1 MSYISQ
7 ITQPDGTK
15 LRVSLR
21 DTEANSVAVKVD
33 GSAVTQPVSG
43 TITATVA
50 DGLGVKLYDTVSA
63 SYVGVPFADG
73 KPRVINQDYLQAV
86 AEGSITGHTPWSKIG
101 YNDNIGT
108 SQETMWSYSSE
119 YVWITTPG
127 QVEVLSSDAN
137 DTAAGTGARTV
148 RVDYLKSD
156 YTEGTVDLT
165 LNGITTVPS
174 GASHADIFRINSFR
188 VMTTGTNN
196 APVGNLT
203 LRQATGG
210 LYVSYIRAGKTR
222 ARSCFY
228 TVPHGKTLFI
238 TSIAFSAVGT
248 KYLIFTTHANWDSAS
263 GTLLPTNLFWP
274 YSEVAL
280 LNSSYTKFLEMPTKL
295 GQHADLKVSVVA
307 EAAGS
312 LGTCHLRGWLE

>member
-21 DTEANSVAVKVD
+21 DTEANAVAVKVD

-43 TITATVA
+43 TVTATVA
-50 DGLGVKLYDTVSA
+50 NGLGVKLYDTTSA
-63 SYVGVPFADG
+63 TYVGIPFSDN
-73 KPRVINQDYLQAV
+73 KPRVISQDYLQAV
-86 AEGSITGHTPWSKIG
+86 VEGSITGHTPWSKMG

-127 QVEVLSSDAN
+127 QVEVLSSNAN

-148 RVDYLKSD
+148 RVGYLKSD
-156 YTEGTVDLT
+156 YTEGSVDLT
-165 LNGITTVPS
+165 LNGVTTVPS

-188 VMTTGTNN
+188 VLSTGTNN

-203 LRQATGG
+203 LRQAVGG

-228 TVPHGKTLFI
+228 TVPHGKTLYV
-238 TSIAFSAVGT
+238 TSIAFSAAGT
-248 KYLIFTTHANWDSAS
+248 KYLVFTTHANWDSAA

-280 LNSSYTKFLEMPTKL
+280 LNSSYTKVLEIPTKL
-295 GQHADLKVSVVA
+295 GQHTDLKVSVVA

-312 LGTCHLRGWLE
+312 IGTCHLRGWLE

>member
-86 AEGSITGHTPWSKIG
+86 AEGNITGHTPGSKIG